1 MAADQSP
8 SPAWRVAD
16 VVMLVIFLLSAAVQV
31 NDPDPVLWI
40 GLYALAAGAT
50 LLSVLGRSRWWI
62 PALITCL
69 TIAWAATIA
78 PRVLG
83 RVPFGEMFG
92 AWEMRDIGIE
102 ESRELYG
109 LLIVAA
115 WMLVLTVRAWR
126 GSAQRA

>member
-1 MAADQSP
+1 
-8 SPAWRVAD
+8 
-16 VVMLVIFLLSAAVQV
+16 MLVVLLLSAAVQV
-31 NDPDPVLWI
+31 NDPDPAVWI

-62 PALITCL
+62 PGLITCL

-102 ESRELYG
+102 ESREMYG
-109 LLIVAA
+109 LLIVSA